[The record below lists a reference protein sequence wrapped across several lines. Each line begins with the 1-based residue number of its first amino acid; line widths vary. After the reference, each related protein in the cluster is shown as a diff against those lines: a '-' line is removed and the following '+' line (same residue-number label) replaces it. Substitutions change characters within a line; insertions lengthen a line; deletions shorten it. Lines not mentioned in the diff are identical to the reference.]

1 MSKKMEITIK
11 IIDENGEIVVSRE
24 SSREVPYIKEVIEQG
39 FRGAF
44 DELETAVLE
53 TRKEVSEGIVSD
65 YLEVISEKKRE
76 MKREIEELRA
86 KDKK

>member
-1 MSKKMEITIK
+1 MSKKLEITIK
-11 IIDENGEIVVSRE
+11 IIDENGEIMVSRE
-24 SSREVPYIKEVIEQG
+24 SSREVPYINEVIEQG

-76 MKREIEELRA
+76 MKREIEKLRA
-86 KDKK
+86 KDIK

>member
-24 SSREVPYIKEVIEQG
+24 SSREVPYINEVIEQG